1 LKEARKLRAELHKLA
16 AGWRPGKAT
25 VAGYAERWLEELAE
39 ARDWRDARRLN
50 MILRYHQALRLY
62 IVPVL
67 GSRKLSD
74 VDAFAVKELRRRVP
88 PSQSPYVLTVLAS
101 MYQEAIEDDVATHN
115 PVRGMLPKRVERS
128 ETRHLS
134 EDEFRRL
141 VAIVRGHRL
150 EGAVILGLCGLRIS
164 EAVSMTWGDMDLDTG
179 EITVARQF
187 FGELEAGQ
195 PRTFALSAFA
205 VAALGVTD
213 WPRPKAIGGARPDDD
228 TPIQTTIYRTAFH
241 PDRLR
246 QEFRKFA
253 TANAFDPKFH
263 TLRHTFATLQLTAG
277 ADIRTVSYDW
287 DMPRQP

>member
-1 LKEARKLRAELHKLA
+1 LKEGRKLQAELRDKLA

-39 ARDWRDARRLN
+39 ARDWRDARRPN
-50 MILRYHQALRLY
+50 TILRYHQALRLY

-74 VDAFAVKELRRRVP
+74 VDAFAVKELRRLVP

-101 MYQEAIEDDVATHN
+101 MYREAIEDDVATHN

-128 ETRHLS
+128 EARHLS

-179 EITVARQF
+179 EITVPRQF
-187 FGELEAGQ
+187 FGELKAGQ
-195 PRTFALSAFA
+195 RRHVRPIRLLRGRLTASPTGPGREATSARSSSRRRHVDPNDDLRDGLSPEPAPP
-205 VAALGVTD
+205 GV
-213 WPRPKAIGGARPDDD
+213 PQVRHGQRVRPQVPHAP
-228 TPIQTTIYRTAFH
+228 PY
-241 PDRLR
+241 
-246 QEFRKFA
+246 
-253 TANAFDPKFH
+253 
-263 TLRHTFATLQLTAG
+263 LRHAPVDG
-277 ADIRTVSYDW
+277 WR
-287 DMPRQP
+287 